1 LEQGQILAVTSG
13 PVAETAAGEDELRA
27 KKESLGHWGRIH
39 IVPMIFPL
47 VVLLMAAGIAEE
59 QLAVATA
66 MVVASFACSSAR
78 IIFSEKQR
86 PCRIHKGPRGTV
98 TSS

>member
-1 LEQGQILAVTSG
+1 MEQGQILAVTSG

-39 IVPMIFPL
+39 IVPMIFP